1 MIKNLVV
8 TARDEARMLG
18 DAELEIVSG
27 GTSSFMITVANT
39 ILKAMGKEP
48 LTKKGDPDLP
58 GLGGLP
64 PY

>member
-1 MIKNLVV
+1 MTKDRVV
-8 TARDEARMLG
+8 TARDEVRALN
-18 DAELEIVSG
+18 DAELEAVSG
-27 GTSSFMITVANT
+27 GTSSFIIAVANAA
-39 ILKAMGKEP
+39 LKALGKEP